1 MDYLGEIS
9 AHSKSLERRRDELLN
24 ELKRLEK
31 SLKMGKIDE
40 ETYKRRRREVE
51 RAIVEVMDRLAQMKF
66 LMGQR

>member
-9 AHSKSLERRRDELLN
+9 AHSKSLEKRRDELLD
-24 ELKRLEK
+24 ELKRLEEN
-31 SLKMGKIDE
+31 LKRGEIDE
-40 ETYKRRRREVE
+40 ETYKKRRHEIE